1 MKTGLV
7 LEGGGSRGVFTSGV
21 LDVFMERGLAFDYC
35 AGVSAGAGN
44 AMNFKSRQAGRAWAI
59 LGGTDP
65 HVYYGM
71 SQARK
76 SGRMLNLDFLYNTMS
91 FQGPLPFDFHAYYE
105 NPMVCEYVLTCCET
119 GQAAYFQEAV
129 YQKRLVEIVKAS
141 CSLPGLCAPVKIGDA
156 HYLDG
161 GIADAM
167 PVFRALNQG
176 CEKVVLVTTKPAENL
191 QPTDYT
197 RQRTLLRR
205 LYKGKYPAFYA
216 ALMTRVKRYFA
227 QLDEILEL
235 EKEGQILVIRPRIC
249 NVRTLEKDAEQLGV
263 YYRHGRQTAEEQW
276 QALQAYLE
284 R

>member
-21 LDVFMERGLAFDYC
+21 LDVFLERGLTFDYC

-44 AMNFKSRQAGRAWAI
+44 AMNFKSRQAGRAWTI

-65 HVYYGM
+65 RVYYGM

-76 SGRMLNLDFLYNTMS
+76 SGRLLNLDYLYDTMS
-91 FQGPLPFDFHAYYE
+91 YEGAFPFDFHAYYE

-119 GQAAYFQEAV
+119 GQAAYFQETV
-129 YQKRLVEIVKAS
+129 YQKRLIDIIKAS
-141 CSLPGLCAPVKIGDA
+141 CSLPGLCSPVRLGEE

-176 CEKVVLVTTKPAENL
+176 CEKVVLITTKPAENL
-191 QPTDYT
+191 QPTDYS
-197 RQRTLLRR
+197 RQRTLLRQ

-216 ALMTRVKRYFA
+216 ALMTRSKRYFA

-235 EKEGQILVIRPRIC
+235 EKEGQILVIRPQIC
-249 NVRTLEKDAEQLGV
+249 PVRTLEKDAEQLGV
-263 YYRHGRQTAEEQW
+263 YYRHGRQTAEESW
-276 QALQAYLE
+276 PALEAYLGK
-284 R
+284 